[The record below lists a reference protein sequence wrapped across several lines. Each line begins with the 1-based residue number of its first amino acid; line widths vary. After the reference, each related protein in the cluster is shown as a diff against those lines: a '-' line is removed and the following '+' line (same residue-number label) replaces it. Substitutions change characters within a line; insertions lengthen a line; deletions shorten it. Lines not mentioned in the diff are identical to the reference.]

1 MRTPY
6 VAGRLTP
13 NEKPVDADANV
24 QELQAIL
31 VRERINHKTELRRL
45 TEQYTDKVRTLEMRL
60 TKAALDKYD
69 AMQQQRWSM
78 GALCFVFLLLGIIL
92 GDVLAPYDLR

>member
-13 NEKPVDADANV
+13 NEKPADADANV

-31 VRERINHKTELRRL
+31 VRERINHKNELRRL
-45 TEQYTDKVRTLEMRL
+45 AEQHADKVRVLEMRL
-60 TKAALDKYD
+60 TKAAIDKYD

-78 GALCFVFLLLGIIL
+78 GALCFIFLLIGIIL